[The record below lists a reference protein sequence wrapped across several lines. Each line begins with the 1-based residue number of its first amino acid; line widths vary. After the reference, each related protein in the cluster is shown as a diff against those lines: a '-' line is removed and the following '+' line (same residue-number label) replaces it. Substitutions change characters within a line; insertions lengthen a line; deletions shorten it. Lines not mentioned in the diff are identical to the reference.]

1 MNTLDWVAAEGQS
14 SREQGDLP
22 QAALFGRALPTHFPL
37 QRNGR
42 PSTYDP
48 SVQVSGVQKVV
59 GGLLDD
65 VRTIARGMQV
75 LPELARILESI
86 ETKVDT
92 LNDEVHRMRVAVEE
106 MGGDVKTVPTR
117 LDELQHSLSPMR
129 RIGRRLGRS
138 DGDEQA

>member
-1 MNTLDWVAAEGQS
+1 MREHGGSPRGASAA
-14 SREQGDLP
+14 R
-22 QAALFGRALPTHFPL
+22 FLPTRERIKTRIRAAVPAVPGHTIS
-37 QRNGR
+37 R
-42 PSTYDP
+42 
-48 SVQVSGVQKVV
+48 VQMPQLSKVA
-59 GGLLDD
+59 GGLLED

-129 RIGRRLGRS
+129 RIGRRFSRREENGE
-138 DGDEQA
+138 GG